1 MNKRVLVVF
10 FLVMALCLLGCEK
23 KQNVNK
29 HDTKVEKQDENKLS
43 KQSGLYSVNG
53 ELKFTWEELIEQN
66 LIEMNGDWLTKYNYY
81 YEADLVIDD
90 SVVGIDEGA
99 FHTTSKEMEL
109 ASVEIP
115 GTVKTIKEQAFYSCK
130 NLKSVILHDGI
141 TEIGDYAFNACSS
154 LESIEFPST
163 VETIGDCSLAF
174 CKSLR
179 KVTLPEGTTELKD
192 GMFAYCSALEST
204 NDIAN
209 IENIISIG
217 ESCFSKCVNLKSV
230 VLTDSIESIGKSAFE
245 ETAIEKIEIPGK
257 IERIENSTFSRCK
270 FLKEAIVGNGITEI
284 GEYAFSRCDEL
295 QSVQLPDSLEVIEME
310 AFNECKKL
318 DVVVPDNVNY
328 IDHSS
333 FWNVKHIEYH
343 GSAADDFDEHWG
355 AEKFN

>member
-10 FLVMALCLLGCEK
+10 FLVMALCLAGCEK
-23 KQNVNK
+23 QQSVNK
-29 HDTKVEKQDENKLS
+29 HSAKVEKQDENKLS

-66 LIEMNGDWLTKYNYY
+66 LLEMNGDWLTKYNYF

-90 SVVGIDEGA
+90 SVVGIDKSA
-99 FHTTSKEMEL
+99 FHTTGKEMEL

-115 GTVKTIKEQAFYSCK
+115 GTVKIIKEQAFYFCK

-163 VETIGDCSLAF
+163 VETIGGGSLAF

-192 GMFAYCSALEST
+192 GLFAYCSALEST
-204 NDIAN
+204 NNIAN
-209 IENIISIG
+209 IENITSIG
-217 ESCFSKCVNLKSV
+217 ESCFAKCDNLKNV
-230 VLTDSIESIGKSAFE
+230 ILPNSIESIANTAFE

-257 IERIENSTFSRCK
+257 IERIENCTFIRCK
-270 FLKEAIVGNGITEI
+270 SLKEVIVGNGITEI
-284 GEYAFSRCDEL
+284 GEYAFSGCDEL
-295 QSVQLPDSLEVIEME
+295 QSVQLPDSLEVIEMD
-310 AFNECKKL
+310 AFNECEKL
-318 DVVVPDNVNY
+318 DVVVPNNVNY
-328 IDHSS
+328 IDYSA

-343 GSAADDFDEHWG
+343 GSATDDFDKHWG